1 VPFYGGLTLE
11 ELGGRGVRWPG
22 RSAATLPA
30 GKPVTELT
38 SGTAGAPV
46 SDATAPA
53 AAPRP
58 PKSKASQNGHLR
70 VGTYRSIWAA
80 PEVEISPA
88 LQFTR
93 AEQLVELSP
102 ADAERLG
109 IMHGEA
115 IRVSQNGTTL
125 SGRAAVRTGVP
136 EGTAFLATG
145 IAADAA
151 NQLTEPLVEVSKG

>member
-1 VPFYGGLTLE
+1 
-11 ELGGRGVRWPG
+11 
-22 RSAATLPA
+22 
-30 GKPVTELT
+30 
-38 SGTAGAPV
+38 
-46 SDATAPA
+46 
-53 AAPRP
+53 
-58 PKSKASQNGHLR
+58 
-70 VGTYRSIWAA
+70 
-80 PEVEISPA
+80 VEISPA